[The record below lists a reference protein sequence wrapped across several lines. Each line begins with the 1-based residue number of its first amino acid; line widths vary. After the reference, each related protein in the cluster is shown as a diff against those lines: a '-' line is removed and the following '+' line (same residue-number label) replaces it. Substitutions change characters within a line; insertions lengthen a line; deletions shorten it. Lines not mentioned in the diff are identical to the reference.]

1 MSALHRIVFAFELLL
16 ADLIFLAPLPK
27 KSRFWLRYPLAVL
40 AVIGASYFCLLT
52 WDFLTVTMAKLI
64 RMVVVYGIS
73 ILVMCWCFDR
83 KPMIIVSAC
92 AAGYAVEHIT
102 FQLVKI
108 LGLTRAVV
116 LPDLWGVP
124 QWELM
129 EYVFF
134 PPIYLVFATTLG
146 VYANYR
152 RCFQQTDTR
161 LIVPFII
168 IFAITI
174 GMTRV
179 ADLAGENDTVTVC
192 LYAII
197 CCSIAL
203 AFQLVMQD
211 AIRLQYERN
220 TIQLLW
226 QEDQRQYELSKKT
239 IDIINVKH
247 HDLKKKLSQMQT
259 AFSSEDMRSVEKAV
273 DVYDRCFRTGNEALD
288 VLLTQSSLL
297 GQEDGITI
305 SFTGNGADLSFMS
318 TMDVYSLF
326 GNALDNAIE
335 AVRRIPQ
342 KEQRI
347 IDIVTEKKGA
357 LILIVVKN
365 YFVGQLVLENGAP
378 VTTKTEEEGFHGFG
392 IKSMRMIAEKYNGK
406 VNTRQ
411 DGELFVL
418 TANLFDPQVQI

>member
-1 MSALHRIVFAFELLL
+1 MSVAHRIAFALELLL

-27 KSRFWLRYPLAVL
+27 KGRFWVRYPLAVL
-40 AVIGASYFCLLT
+40 AVIGASYFCVLK
-52 WDFLTVTMAKLI
+52 WDFLTVTIAKLI
-64 RMVVVYGIS
+64 RMVIVYGIS
-73 ILVMCWCFDR
+73 IWAMCWCFDR

-108 LGLTRAVV
+108 LGLSGAVV
-116 LPDLWGVP
+116 LPDLWGIP
-124 QWELM
+124 QWELL

-134 PPIYLVFATTLG
+134 LPIYLIFGLTLG
-146 VYANYR
+146 TYANR
-152 RCFQQTDTR
+152 HNCFQHPDNR
-161 LIVPFII
+161 LTIPFVT
-168 IFAITI
+168 IFAVTI
-174 GMTRV
+174 GLTRV
-179 ADLAGENDTVTVC
+179 ADALGENDTVTVSV
-192 LYAII
+192 YAIA
-197 CCSIAL
+197 CCFIAL

-211 AIRLQYERN
+211 AIRLQHERN

-247 HDLKKKLSQMQT
+247 HDLKKKLNQIQT
-259 AFSSEDMRSVEKAV
+259 AISSEDMRSVEEAV
-273 DVYDRCFRTGNEALD
+273 AVYDRCFRTGNEALD
-288 VLLTQSSLL
+288 VLLTQSSLI
-297 GQEDGITI
+297 GQEEGITI
-305 SFTGNGADLSFMS
+305 SYTGNGADLSFMS

-347 IDIVTEKKGA
+347 IDIVTEKKGS
-357 LILIVVKN
+357 LILIVIKN
-365 YFVGQLVLENGAP
+365 YFVGQLVMENGSP

-392 IKSMRMIAEKYNGK
+392 IKSMRMIAEKYNGN
-406 VNTRQ
+406 VTARQ

-418 TANLFDPQVQI
+418 TANLFDPQA

>member
-64 RMVVVYGIS
+64 RMVVVYGVS
-73 ILVMCWCFDR
+73 ILAMCWCFDR
-83 KPMIIVSAC
+83 KPVTIISAC

-108 LGLTRAVV
+108 LGLSGVV
-116 LPDLWGVP
+116 LPELLGIP
-124 QWELM
+124 QKELL
-129 EYVFF
+129 EYVYF
-134 PPIYLVFATTLG
+134 PPLYLIFALTLG
-146 VYANYR
+146 IYACR
-152 RCFQQTDTR
+152 HQCFQQSDNR
-161 LIVPFII
+161 LTIPFIM
-168 IFAITI
+168 IFAVTI

-179 ADLAGENDTVTVC
+179 AEALGENDTVTVS
-192 LYAII
+192 LYAIA

-211 AIRLQYERN
+211 AIRLQHERN

-259 AFSSEDMRSVEKAV
+259 AFSSEDIRSVEKAV
-273 DVYDRCFRTGNEALD
+273 DVYDRRFRTGNEALD

-418 TANLFDPQVQI
+418 TANLFDPQVQV